1 MQDIKIDGVGKLYGG
16 GEYRKVVID
25 GVAECEENLRAQRLE
40 IDGKFQ
46 CSGNIDV
53 EELHC
58 DGIAKFLGYVHA
70 KRIELDG
77 YVAVENGGDFAA
89 REILCDGGLKS
100 DGQISADH
108 LFVDGFLDA
117 KEIVGEKIEIHS
129 TPRAVAR
136 LFTRQGCKAELIEA
150 TELYLEGV
158 KAEEVNGQHIT
169 VGRGCVIER
178 LDCNGTLHIEGN
190 AVIHQITGSY
200 TNV

>member
-1 MQDIKIDGVGKLYGG
+1 M
-16 GEYRKVVID
+16 
-25 GVAECEENLRAQRLE
+25 
-40 IDGKFQ
+40 
-46 CSGNIDV
+46 

-117 KEIVGEKIEIHS
+117 KEIVG
-129 TPRAVAR
+129 
-136 LFTRQGCKAELIEA
+136 G
-150 TELYLEGV
+150 
-158 KAEEVNGQHIT
+158 
-169 VGRGCVIER
+169 
-178 LDCNGTLHIEGN
+178 D
-190 AVIHQITGSY
+190 
-200 TNV
+200 